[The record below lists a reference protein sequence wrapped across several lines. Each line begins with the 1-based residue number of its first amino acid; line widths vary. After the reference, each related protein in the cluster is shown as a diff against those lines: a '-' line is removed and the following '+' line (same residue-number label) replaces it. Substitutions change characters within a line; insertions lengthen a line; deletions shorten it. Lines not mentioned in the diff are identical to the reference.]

1 MICCTNPPHLT
12 VNLQPHRTR
21 STGPTII
28 SSSARRG
35 EEGRGGGRRGEEG
48 HPDVAAPPPPDHLC
62 SRASVKT

>member
-35 EEGRGGGRRGEEG
+35 EEGRGGERRGEERRG
-48 HPDVAAPPPPDHLC
+48 GAPWC
-62 SRASVKT
+62 SCTSSS

>member
-35 EEGRGGGRRGEEG
+35 EERRGEEG
-48 HPDVAAPPPPDHLC
+48 GGEERRGTLV
-62 SRASVKT
+62 